1 MNDTIEPIDPRPSV
15 SDTHSDHSI
24 GEREFVPME
33 TTEPE
38 SPRNRFR
45 IAAILLAL
53 AVRTSDFSSCTC
65 RTLEG
70 HATGADVLPSS
81 LCSSLP

>member
-1 MNDTIEPIDPRPSV
+1 MNDTIEPIDQRPSV
-15 SDTHSDHSI
+15 SDTRSNHST
-24 GEREFVPME
+24 GEREFVPLE
-33 TTEPE
+33 TAEPE

-53 AVRTSDFSSCTC
+53 AVRTTDSSPCAC

-70 HATGADVLPSS
+70 FATEADVLPSC